1 VLTALLVVV
10 CLLAGVLIVLTTLV
24 SAVLTVVVPR
34 GTTVLLTRFV
44 FRSVRLLFALLGK
57 RAHSYQERDQAM
69 AMFAPVSL
77 LTLALTWL
85 ALELLG
91 YMLIYWSLGER
102 PWRLAFALSGSSL
115 LTLGFTP
122 PPDLPKM
129 LLAFSEGAFG
139 LMLLALLIAYLPA
152 IYASFSR
159 REATVA
165 ALDVRAGLPPTAAE
179 MLERMS
185 RIRGLDQMGSFW
197 RHWESWFTDIEE
209 THTTNP
215 SLVFFRSPVWQRSWI
230 TAAGAVLDAASISVS
245 TIEVPDQTDA
255 QLCIRAG
262 YLSLRR
268 IADPFGIPYDPDPSP
283 DDPISITR
291 EEYDEVCERLA
302 KAGVPLRADRDQAW
316 RDFVGWRVNY
326 DTVLLALAGLAMAPY
341 APWSSD
347 RSLRYRSSMTRRGR
361 LRLSGRA

>member
-1 VLTALLVVV
+1 MLIRVLALL
-10 CLLAGVLIVLTTLV
+10 CLLAGTMIVVVTLL

-34 GTTVLLTRFV
+34 GTPVILTRWVFV
-44 FRSVRLLFALLGK
+44 GVRAVFTLLG
-57 RAHSYQERDQAM
+57 RRGRSYQQRDQAM
-69 AMFAPVSL
+69 AMYAPVSL

-85 ALELLG
+85 TLELLG
-91 YMLIYWSLGER
+91 YMLIFWSLGER

-129 LLAFSEGAFG
+129 ALCFSEGAFG

-159 REATVA
+159 REALVA

-185 RIRGLDQMGSFW
+185 RIRGLDQMAGFW
-197 RHWESWFTDIEE
+197 KRWEEWFMDIEE

-215 SLVFFRSPVWQRSWI
+215 ALVFFRSPVWQRSWI
-230 TAAGAVLDAASISVS
+230 TAAGAVLDAAGITAS
-245 TIEVPDQTDA
+245 TVVGPRQADA
-255 QLCIRAG
+255 ELCIRAG

-268 IADPFGIPYDPDPSP
+268 IADYFAIPYNPDPGP
-283 DDPISITR
+283 DDPISIAR
-291 EEYDEVCERLA
+291 QEYDRVCDRLA
-302 KAGVPLRADRDQAW
+302 KANVPLREDRDQAW
-316 RDFVGWRVNY
+316 HDFVGWRVNY
-326 DTVLLALAGLAMAPY
+326 DAVLLALAGLIMAPY

-347 RSLRYRSSMTRRGR
+347 RSQRVRRPPMTRRAAR
-361 LRLSGRA
+361 PRV

>member
-1 VLTALLVVV
+1 VV
-10 CLLAGVLIVLTTLV
+10 CLLAGVLIVLITVL

-34 GTTVLLTRFV
+34 GTPVLLTRWVFV
-44 FRSVRLLFALLGK
+44 GVRALFTLWGR
-57 RAHSYQERDQAM
+57 RASSYEERDQAM
-69 AMFAPVSL
+69 AMYAPVGL

-85 ALELLG
+85 TLELFG
-91 YMLIYWSLGER
+91 YMLIHWALGER

-122 PPDLPKM
+122 PPDLPRM
-129 LLAFSEGAFG
+129 ALSFSEGALG

-159 REATVA
+159 REARVA
-165 ALDVRAGLPPTAAE
+165 ALDVRAGLPPTAVE

-185 RIRGLDQMGSFW
+185 RIRGLDQMAGFW
-197 RHWESWFTDIEE
+197 KSWEEWFMDIEE

-215 SLVFFRSPVWQRSWI
+215 ALVFFRSPVWQRSWI
-230 TAAGAVLDAASISVS
+230 TAAGAVLDAASIVAS
-245 TIEVPDQTDA
+245 TVEGPRQTDA
-255 QLCIRAG
+255 ELCIRAG

-268 IADPFGIPYDPDPSP
+268 IADYFAVPYDPDPQP
-283 DDPISITR
+283 DDPISIAR
-291 EEYDEVCERLA
+291 QEYDEVCDRLA
-302 KAGVPLRADRDQAW
+302 KAEVPLRPDRDQSW
-316 RDFVGWRVNY
+316 RDFAGWRVNY

-347 RSLRYRSSMTRRGR
+347 RSLRFRRPPMTRRAARGR
-361 LRLSGRA
+361 TRA

>member
-1 VLTALLVVV
+1 VLVT
-10 CLLAGVLIVLTTLV
+10 VL

-34 GTTVLLTRFV
+34 GTPVLLTRWVFV
-44 FRSVRLLFALLGK
+44 GVRALFTLWGRRARS
-57 RAHSYQERDQAM
+57 YEERDQAM
-69 AMFAPVSL
+69 AMYAPVGL

-85 ALELLG
+85 TLELFG
-91 YMLIYWSLGER
+91 YMLIYWALGER

-122 PPDLPKM
+122 PPDLPRM
-129 LLAFSEGAFG
+129 ALSFSEGALG

-159 REATVA
+159 REARVA
-165 ALDVRAGLPPTAAE
+165 ALDVRAGLPPTAVE

-185 RIRGLDQMGSFW
+185 RIRGLDQMGDFW
-197 RHWESWFTDIEE
+197 KGWEEWFMDIEE

-215 SLVFFRSPVWQRSWI
+215 ALVFFRSPVWQRSWI
-230 TAAGAVLDAASISVS
+230 TAAGAVLDAASIVAS
-245 TIEVPDQTDA
+245 TVEGPRQTDA
-255 QLCIRAG
+255 ELCIRAG

-268 IADPFGIPYDPDPSP
+268 IADYFAITYDPDPRP
-283 DDPISITR
+283 DDPISIAR
-291 EEYDEVCERLA
+291 QEYDEVCDRLA
-302 KAGVPLRADRDQAW
+302 RAEVPLRPDRDQSW
-316 RDFVGWRVNY
+316 RDFAGWRVNY

-347 RSLRYRSSMTRRGR
+347 RSLRFRRPPMTRR
-361 LRLSGRA
+361 SARARTRA